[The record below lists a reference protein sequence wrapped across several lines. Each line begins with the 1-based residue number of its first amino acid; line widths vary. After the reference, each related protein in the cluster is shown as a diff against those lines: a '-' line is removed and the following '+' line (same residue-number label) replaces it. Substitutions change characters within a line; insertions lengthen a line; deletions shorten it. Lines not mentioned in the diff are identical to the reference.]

1 MFSELRS
8 SETLPANQCGTN
20 ERGLPRQAGD
30 TWMVDCNRSIL
41 KILASCW
48 SILFPTPKY

>member
-1 MFSELRS
+1 MIGPQEAMFSELRS

-30 TWMVDCNRSIL
+30 TWMVDCNR
-41 KILASCW
+41 
-48 SILFPTPKY
+48 